1 MTDRTATQIR
11 TFTFE
16 IEGRALDDAV
26 PVVVSTDSVVEVADG
41 PEILVHEPAAI
52 DLQRAPLPIIA
63 THRSGQVNVG
73 VIDSLA
79 ISGGALRGMARFGS
93 RPEAAGYREDVH
105 NRIIRSVSVG
115 YARIKASVRSDGV
128 MVTTRWMPTHAALVA
143 EPADVNAGFFRAG
156 AALPAFELEVSA
168 DALEQPSES
177 PLVNKAA
184 SRALAETHPSPT
196 AAQPQVTQPAAS
208 AASTRSHQMAEVQN
222 AAGQTAAAD
231 PVVQVTADYSNRP
244 SPIQVER
251 ERRQA
256 VQEMCKASNIDPR
269 TEERWVMEGTAL
281 NRVASEILEVIEERG
296 KTKPASAA
304 ELGLSRK
311 DQSNYSM
318 FRVMRM
324 LSAQNGGD
332 TQRYTAEA
340 AYEIECSRSVAK
352 QLGRQPD
359 GIFVPADIL
368 RRPLDRALTSTG
380 GSSGGYLVDTENMG
394 FIDILRNRS
403 VLSQMGART
412 LSGLQG
418 NVSIPRQSGAGTMA
432 WQAGETAT
440 ATAADQAFGQYS
452 MTPKTA
458 IAVTEVGRT
467 LMMQSSPSAESM
479 VTADLARIVALGVD
493 LAGLTGTG
501 GAQPIGIENTAGVT
515 TGQTATNA
523 TYALMLA
530 FQGVAAGYNA
540 ILGGAGYVTT
550 PAVAAILMAK
560 SRFANTDTPL
570 WDGSIMDGQL
580 CGVRAM
586 SSNQVTS
593 GHCIFGSFSE
603 LIVGEWS
610 VLELTMNPYQSFNAG
625 VVGIRAMY
633 TVDMLVRYPA
643 AFVVSSS
650 VTA

>member
-1 MTDRTATQIR
+1 MTERTNTQTR
-11 TFTFE
+11 TFAFDV
-16 IEGRALDDAV
+16 EGRAADDAI
-26 PVVVSTDSVVEVADG
+26 PVVVSSDAVVEVSDG
-41 PEILVHEPAAI
+41 PEVLVHSAEAI

-73 VIDSLA
+73 IVDSLV
-79 ISGGALRGMARFGS
+79 ISGGKLRGMARFGT
-93 RPEAAGYREDVH
+93 RPEAADYRSDVL

-115 YARIKASVRSDGV
+115 YARVKATVRSDGV
-128 MVTTRWMPTHAALVA
+128 MVTSRWMPTHTALVA
-143 EPADVNAGFFRAG
+143 EPADINAGFFRSLEAV
-156 AALPAFELEVSA
+156 PAFEIEVSA
-168 DALEQPSES
+168 DALERPPNS
-177 PLVNKAA
+177 PNVHEVEILA
-184 SRALAETHPSPT
+184 SAETLHSPRAAT
-196 AAQPQVTQPAAS
+196 PQSSVAAATHKRSKSMSQENIAAAQ
-208 AASTRSHQMAEVQN
+208 
-222 AAGQTAAAD
+222 AAD
-231 PVVQVTADYSNRP
+231 PVVQVTADFSNRP
-244 SPIQVER
+244 SAIQVER

-256 VQEMCKASNIDPR
+256 VQEMCKASAIDPR
-269 TEERWVMEGTAL
+269 TEERWIMEGTPL

-296 KTKPASAA
+296 KTKPTSAA

-332 TQRYTAEA
+332 TQRFTAEA
-340 AYEIECSRSVAK
+340 AYEIECSRSVAN

-368 RRPLDRALTSTG
+368 RRPMERALTAIG
-380 GSSGGYLVDTENMG
+380 GSAGGYLVDTENMG

-432 WQAGETAT
+432 WQAGETTT

-452 MTPKTA
+452 LTPKTA

-560 SRFANTDTPL
+560 SRFTNTDTPL
-570 WDGSIMDGQL
+570 WDGSILDGQL
-580 CGVRAM
+580 CGMRAM
-586 SSNQVTS
+586 SSNQVTA
-593 GHCIFGSFSE
+593 GHCIFGSWNE
-603 LIVGEWS
+603 LIIGEWG

-625 VVGIRAMY
+625 VVAVRAMY

-650 VTA
+650 VTT